1 MKNNWK
7 SQNKTQPLIGCRAP
21 SAPPTDVIVLIPA
34 LPIGPRGGGR
44 RRRGGS
50 FISERIQ
57 ADKGE
62 KFELLKEEIHQ
73 SGGEAALSQTIDYIR
88 PEMRQNLLTVGR

>member
-7 SQNKTQPLIGCRAP
+7 SQNKTQQLIGCRAP
-21 SAPPTDVIVLIPA
+21 SAPPTGVIVLIPA
-34 LPIGPRGGGR
+34 LPIGPRGG
-44 RRRGGS
+44 RRGGS

-73 SGGEAALSQTIDYIR
+73 SGDEATLS
-88 PEMRQNLLTVGR
+88 PNLSGRRRDGANYRLYTSRNA